1 MDPVETTTTPGAH
14 HGPSSSTDNSTT
26 PRPATPGHDSTTR
39 GNNNGPASDDSSTTR
54 PTGSGN
60 GPASDDSSGPRP
72 TGQHQPQPQ
81 PAADR
86 STVKDG
92 KQKNTGK
99 KTLWVT
105 VFRCFHCGKHGH
117 NLPKC
122 RQCAQAYYC
131 NADCQRKHWRKHKPV
146 CRAAVAALAQRA
158 TRERLARAVR
168 EKGKDKVAGAEE
180 DDLCVICLSKPV
192 DPVEVSV

>member
-1 MDPVETTTTPGAH
+1 MENRSAPADANKPPAKE
-14 HGPSSSTDNSTT
+14 GPKKKK
-26 PRPATPGHDSTTR
+26 
-39 GNNNGPASDDSSTTR
+39 
-54 PTGSGN
+54 TG
-60 GPASDDSSGPRP
+60 D
-72 TGQHQPQPQ
+72 Q
-81 PAADR
+81 
-86 STVKDG
+86 
-92 KQKNTGK
+92 

-168 EKGKDKVAGAEE
+168 EKGKDKVEGAEE

-192 DPVEVSV
+192 DPVEVSVRWEPKIGLASASVRDRQC